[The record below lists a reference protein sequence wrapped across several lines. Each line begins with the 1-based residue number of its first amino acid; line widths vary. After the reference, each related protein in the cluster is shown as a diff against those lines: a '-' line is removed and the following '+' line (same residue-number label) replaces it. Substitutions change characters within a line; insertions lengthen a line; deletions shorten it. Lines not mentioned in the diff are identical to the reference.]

1 MTSGRTVIDQGCLSD
16 DAIDRELLRHGI
28 ECNVVNGE
36 YSGVSLAR
44 YRRIVRLIA
53 DDLGHIDSKSG
64 SKPNPFSRIVKGYSL
79 SIILSVLWEKSPNK
93 QSLLD
98 FILAAELSMG
108 RSMLRPQY
116 SELRLPGS
124 TAHKEWLQLEF
135 TRDDLLLGQVHAAT
149 DVLLGGASNTM
160 RSGSSLDRCPS
171 AAVWTHQD
179 DVAVPTALER
189 VACSVALEHLFKKPV
204 RLGRYQYLGDGAARP
219 DCVEVVVREV
229 VDALIYGQSVETA
242 YSTCVPSFSSDVF
255 HPILLFCSLRQIPTL
270 AS

>member
-1 MTSGRTVIDQGCLSD
+1 MTFGRTMIDQGCLSD

-28 ECNVVNGE
+28 ECNMVNGE

-53 DDLGHIDSKSG
+53 DDLGHINGKSG
-64 SKPNPFSRIVKGYSL
+64 NPFRRIVKGYSL

-124 TAHKEWLQLEF
+124 TAHKQWLQLEF

-149 DVLLGGASNTM
+149 DVLLGGDSNAM
-160 RSGSSLDRCPS
+160 RSSSSLDRCTS

-179 DVAVPTALER
+179 DVAVPAALER
-189 VACSVALEHLFKKPV
+189 VACSVALEHLFKRPI
-204 RLGRYQYLGDGAARP
+204 RLGRYQYRGDGAARP

-229 VDALIYGQSVETA
+229 VDALIYG
-242 YSTCVPSFSSDVF
+242 
-255 HPILLFCSLRQIPTL
+255 
-270 AS
+270 

>member
-1 MTSGRTVIDQGCLSD
+1 MVSGRTVVDQGCLSD
-16 DAIDRELLRHGI
+16 DAIDRELLRQGI
-28 ECNVVNGE
+28 ECNAVNGE

-53 DDLGHIDSKSG
+53 DDLGYIDSTSG
-64 SKPNPFSRIVKGYSL
+64 SKPNPFSRILRGYSL
-79 SIILSVLWEKSPNK
+79 PIILGVLWEKSSNK

-124 TAHKEWLQLEF
+124 TAHQQWLQLEF
-135 TRDDLLLGQVHAAT
+135 TRDDLQVEQVHAAT
-149 DVLLGGASNTM
+149 DVLLRGGDVYTK
-160 RSGSSLDRCPS
+160 RSDSSLDRCS
-171 AAVWTHQD
+171 DAAVWASHD

-189 VACSVALEHLFKKPV
+189 VVCSVALEHLFKRPV
-204 RLGRYQYLGDGAARP
+204 RLGRYRYREDGPARP

-229 VDALIYGQSVETA
+229 VDALIYGQSVKTA
-242 YSTCVPSFSSDVF
+242 YSPSLHD
-255 HPILLFCSLRQIPTL
+255 
-270 AS
+270 